1 MHVASRRSPSR
12 TRSSTTRP
20 ARGLSIALAAALGAA
35 LLMASPAAGQDDQ
48 PLADP
53 IPEDPATS
61 GLGLTVEEFAT
72 FPQSEPT
79 PPPTDPRL
87 MRWARIN
94 YLGEVPDGSGRLYVP
109 DLNGN
114 LYLVQDGTPEPYL
127 DVKAAVGANFWSGR
141 GLGSGF
147 GFVAFHPEFAQN
159 GKFYT
164 VHTEALGALQ
174 TETPDFPPQPNPSHH
189 GVITEWTA
197 DDPTASTFSGTRR
210 EVLRLGFRSFIHG
223 LQEIGFNPTAKQ
235 GSPDYGLLY
244 VAAGDGG
251 RGVASPD
258 PQDLGVPYGKLLRI
272 DPLGTDGVNGE
283 YGVPQQ
289 NPFVDQAGALGE
301 IFAYG
306 FRNPHR
312 FSWDPVQ
319 PHRLYVGVIGEQN
332 IESIYE
338 IRAGDNAGWT
348 EREGPFVVKEND
360 PTCSVYPLPENDE
373 QFGYTYPVVAY
384 DHDRPAGFP
393 PCSDSGDAV
402 IGGFVYRAGGIPELQ
417 GKYVFGDDVN
427 GSLWFTESQEMRQG
441 EDLATMY
448 ELMLF
453 DESGQQVTMQDLA
466 GDDRVD
472 LRFGRDGDGELYIL
486 SKANGT
492 IWKVT
497 GVRQFA
503 GCDTGDTV
511 VDDVTGEENWD
522 PVTPEKW
529 AFEGNQVI
537 LTEPGVARPG
547 PRRPFEYAVLTEG
560 PEFSSV
566 QIDAEVRIDTPV
578 EISNRDVIIVFGWQ
592 SDTQFYYAHL
602 STDNTIYPHNGIFR
616 VDNADRVRIEHQWD
630 GMIGAP
636 PAITDQEWHNVR
648 VTHCAETG
656 EIAVYMDGSDRP
668 LMTAVDTTFG
678 FGRVGFG
685 SFDNIGRLRNLT
697 VTGTPVEPS
706 AVLPSLRSGLVA
718 HYDFEHPVA
727 GDPARED
734 DQGQSGTDIDLV
746 NGGPAMRVAD
756 AAHPWSASS
765 MQTQQVNPTVM
776 GNDDWKAGIYSAGG
790 VPSLNAFNAADEISV
805 MGWFKMTGQNPSPN
819 TNTSDP
825 ADFYNAIG
833 LSGVLSGDSDG
844 HAVRALLEVIS
855 VSGELRVVALGRRVD
870 GSSSQTFAANADWR
884 SVLPANEWVFLGAT
898 FDYDDGTMQLYKN
911 GEPLPGFYTVAGDP
925 WGVGG
930 DPEPDLSSATD
941 PRGIKL
947 GGSFPQNTRE
957 TNPCNCRMDSL
968 MFLDRVVAPLEMRAQ
983 YERFVTPPGS

>member
-1 MHVASRRSPSR
+1 MHQATRRVPSR
-12 TRSSTTRP
+12 HTARSRAPSR
-20 ARGLSIALAAALGAA
+20 LSLALATALSSA
-35 LLMASPAAGQDDQ
+35 LLAMPPAASQEDE
-48 PLADP
+48 PILDP
-53 IPEDPATS
+53 IPERPTTS
-61 GLGLTVEEFAT
+61 GLGLTLDEVAT
-72 FPQSEPT
+72 FPESDPT

-87 MRWARIN
+87 MRHARIN
-94 YLGEVPDGSGRLYVP
+94 YVGEVPDGSDRLFVP
-109 DLNGN
+109 DLNGP
-114 LYLVQDGTPEPYL
+114 LYLVENGTPQVYL
-127 DVKAAVGANFWSGR
+127 DVKAAVGPNFWSGR

-147 GFVAFHPEFAQN
+147 GFVAFHPQFAEN

-174 TETPDFPPQPNPSHH
+174 SETPDFPPQPSPSHH

-197 DDPTASTFSGTRR
+197 DDPSASTFSGTSR

-223 LQEIGFNPTAKQ
+223 FQEIGFNPTANPVN
-235 GSPDYGLLY
+235 PDYGLLY
-244 VAAGDGG
+244 IAAGDGG
-251 RGVASPD
+251 RGVSSPD
-258 PQDLGVPYGKLLRI
+258 PQDLGTPYGKILRI
-272 DPLGTDGVNGE
+272 DPAGTNGVNGE
-283 YGVPQQ
+283 YGVPPQ
-289 NPFVDQAGALGE
+289 NPFVDEPGALGE
-301 IFAYG
+301 VFAYG

-319 PHRLYVGVIGEQN
+319 PHRMYVGMIGEHN
-332 IESIYE
+332 IEAIYE

-360 PTCSVYPLPENDE
+360 PTCSVYPLPEDDE
-373 QFGYTYPVVAY
+373 QFGYTYPVAAY

-393 PCSDSGDAV
+393 RCSDSGDAV
-402 IGGFVYRAGGIPELQ
+402 IGGFVYRADGVPELQ

-427 GSLWFTESQEMRQG
+427 GSLWYTESQQMKQG
-441 EDLATMY
+441 EGLATMH

-453 DESGQQVTMQDLA
+453 DDSGQRTTMQDLA

-492 IWKVT
+492 VWKVT
-497 GVRQFA
+497 GARQFA

-511 VDDVTGEENWD
+511 VEDVTGEENWD

-529 AFEGNQVI
+529 EFQGQQVI
-537 LTEPGVARPG
+537 LTEPGQQRPG

-560 PEFSSV
+560 PEFGSV

-578 EISNRDVIIVFGWQ
+578 EISNRDVIVVFGWQ

-636 PAITDQEWHNVR
+636 PAITDQEWHKVR

-656 EIAVYMDGSDRP
+656 EIAVYMDGSTLP
-668 LMTAVDTTFG
+668 LMTAVDKTFG

-706 AVLPSLRSGLVA
+706 EVLPSLRSDLVA
-718 HYDFEHPVA
+718 HYDFEHPLA
-727 GDPARED
+727 ADPAREE
-734 DQGQSGTDIDLV
+734 DQGLSDTHIELV
-746 NGGPAMRVAD
+746 NGGEEMRVAD
-756 AAHPWSASS
+756 AAHPGSGLS
-765 MQTQQVNPTVM
+765 MQTQQINPTIA
-776 GNDDWKAGIYSAGG
+776 GNDDWKAGVYSAGG
-790 VPSLNAFNAADEISV
+790 VPTLNAYNAVDEATV

-819 TNTSDP
+819 SNSANP
-825 ADFYNAIG
+825 SDFYGAIG
-833 LSGVLSGDSDG
+833 LAGVLSGDSDG
-844 HAVRALLEVIS
+844 HAVRSLLEVIN

-870 GSSSQTFAANADWR
+870 GSSSQTFAANQDWQ
-884 SVLPANEWVFLGAT
+884 SVLPLNEWVFLAAT

-911 GEPLPGFYTVAGDP
+911 GEPLAGFYTLPGDP
-925 WGVGG
+925 WGVIGE
-930 DPEPDLSSATD
+930 PEPDLTSATD

-968 MFLDRVVAPLEMRAQ
+968 MFLDRVVAPGEMRAQ
-983 YERFVTPPGS
+983 YQRFVSFPG